1 MDMYWHDKLTLD
13 EGMIL
18 VKKCLAELKIRFVG
32 NLPTFIIKV
41 VDKDGTR
48 EVKL

>member
-1 MDMYWHDKLTLD
+1 MDMYWHDQMTLE
-13 EGMIL
+13 EGL
-18 VKKCLAELKIRFVG
+18 VLVRKCLAEMKIRFIG
-32 NLPTFIIKV
+32 NLPEFIIKV